1 MTFLGWCLS
10 LLGYAL
16 TWSLLPIVLLRKKR
30 NPAASIAWMLTIV
43 LLPIGGAVLFL
54 LFGVNRVE
62 RRKRTRKISTQ
73 QLASQ
78 RPFVAPSERPP
89 QPDDP
94 PAMGRLLRLA
104 HRVADGWPTRGN
116 AVELLNDTHHT
127 LALIEQAITAANESI
142 HLEYYIWQPD
152 RTGTQ
157 LRDLLIGKA
166 KQGVRVRF
174 LYDGFGSSRL
184 KQRFLQP
191 MRDAGI
197 LVATFLPGQT
207 LRERWSINLRN
218 HRKIVVVD
226 DRVAFTGGMNI
237 GDEYL
242 GRDREIGFWRDTHL
256 RLEGPE
262 VQRHQ
267 AIFAEDWYY
276 ATGEVLSDTAAT
288 TSAGN
293 VTAQTVSDGPITDTS
308 VFQALMLAAINEA
321 ERDLHLA
328 TSYFAPPHTIV
339 IALQNAAFRGV
350 RVRLLVSGRKNHPMP
365 LLAGRAVYDDLL
377 QAGCEIWE
385 YERGLL
391 HSKTLTI
398 DGHWSL
404 VGSPNLDCR
413 SLFLNFESGVI
424 LYDAAIA
431 AQLQQQFARDAQDAR
446 LIDVDSWSRRGWVQH
461 VAESF
466 CRLFTPLL

>member
-1 MTFLGWCLS
+1 MTFLGWCLTI
-10 LLGYAL
+10 LGYAL

-30 NPAASIAWMLTIV
+30 NPAASIAWMTTIL
-43 LLPIGGAVLFL
+43 LLPIAGALFFL
-54 LFGVNRVE
+54 LFGINRVE
-62 RRKRTRKISTQ
+62 RRKRSRRRSTAQ
-73 QLASQ
+73 FVGQ
-78 RPFVAPSERPP
+78 RQPTTPPERQPR
-89 QPDDP
+89 PDDP
-94 PAMGRLLRLA
+94 PATRRLLQLA
-104 HRVADGWPTRGN
+104 HRVEGSWPTGGN
-116 AVELLNDTHHT
+116 DIEVSTDTHRT
-127 LALIEQAITAANESI
+127 LALIERAIAEARATI

-157 LRDLLIGKA
+157 LRDRLIDKA
-166 KQGVRVRF
+166 RAGVQVRF
-174 LYDGFGSSRL
+174 LYDAFGSSRL
-184 KQRFLQP
+184 TQRFLQP

-197 LVATFLPGQT
+197 RVATFLPGQT

-226 DRVAFTGGMNI
+226 DRIAFTGGMNI

-242 GRDREIGFWRDTHL
+242 GRDREIGFWRDTHV
-256 RLEGPE
+256 RIVGPE

-267 AIFAEDWYY
+267 WIFAEDWYY
-276 ATGEVLSDTAAT
+276 ATGEVLPETAA
-288 TSAGN
+288 SAAAGQ
-293 VTAQTVSDGPITDTS
+293 VVAQTVSDGPITDTS
-308 VFQALMLAAINEA
+308 VFQALLLAAINEA
-321 ERDLHLA
+321 EHDIRLV

-339 IALQNAAFRGV
+339 TALQNAAFRGV
-350 RVRLLVSGRKNHPMP
+350 RVQLLVSGRKNHLVP

-377 QAGCEIWE
+377 EAGCQIWE

-413 SLFLNFESGVI
+413 SLFLNFESGIV

-431 AQLQQQFARDAQDAR
+431 RQLERQFANDVQDAR
-446 LIDVDSWSRRGWVQH
+446 AIDPDRWSRRGWTQH
-461 VAESF
+461 VGESF